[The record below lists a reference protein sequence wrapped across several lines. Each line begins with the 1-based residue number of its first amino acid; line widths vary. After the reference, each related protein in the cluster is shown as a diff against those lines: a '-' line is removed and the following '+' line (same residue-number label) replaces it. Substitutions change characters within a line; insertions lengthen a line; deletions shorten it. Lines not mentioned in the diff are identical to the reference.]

1 MSSSNSFAGIYPAL
15 CTPFDEGDAVDLPAQ
30 KRLVRFAIDSGAHG
44 LVAFGLAGE
53 VHRLSVPE
61 RKALTD
67 AILEETGGAVPV
79 FVGAGAESVAAAIDL
94 AKYAEDAGAA
104 AVVLPAPAGVTSSA
118 AVVDYFARVAA
129 SVALPVAIQDAP
141 AYLGIELGP
150 QTVESAI
157 TKAPNI
163 SIVKVEAGPSELS
176 RWVSTL
182 GEDVSV
188 WGGDGG
194 VYLLDA
200 IQVGA
205 AGVIPGLDL
214 VDVLVRVYEL
224 DRRGERAEAEAL
236 FARALPMLVFEMQ
249 HSIDHYNACAKR
261 VLKFRGLL
269 DHTLVRSPAT
279 SLPAPSVVLLEQH
292 LTSLDLVAVPS

>member
-1 MSSSNSFAGIYPAL
+1 
-15 CTPFDEGDAVDLPAQ
+15 
-30 KRLVRFAIDSGAHG
+30 
-44 LVAFGLAGE
+44 
-53 VHRLSVPE
+53 
-61 RKALTD
+61 
-67 AILEETGGAVPV
+67 
-79 FVGAGAESVAAAIDL
+79 
-94 AKYAEDAGAA
+94 
-104 AVVLPAPAGVTSSA
+104 VLPAPAGVTSSA

-141 AYLGIELGP
+141 AYLGIDLGP